1 MTVLDGIITSTA
13 TTNKE
18 IMGLNSKT
26 PSETSVEMREM
37 VMPNHTNSHGTVFG
51 GTVMSW
57 IDIAAA
63 MVAAR
68 HCANPV
74 VTAHIDDID
83 FIAPIKMGYH
93 VLIQASLNYVGRS
106 SMIVG
111 VKVTSE
117 NPYTGEVR
125 TTTKAY
131 LTFVALSE
139 EGRPVPVPPLKPESE
154 DEIRRFEN
162 AKKRV
167 QMKKD
172 VRSTLQNKK

>member
-1 MTVLDGIITSTA
+1 MKS
-13 TTNKE
+13 
-18 IMGLNSKT
+18 SKT
-26 PSETSVEMREM
+26 PSESSVEMREM
-37 VMPNHTNSHGTVFG
+37 VMPHHTNPQNTVFG

-68 HCANPV
+68 HCGRPV

-83 FIAPIKMGYH
+83 FIAPIKVGYH
-93 VLIQASLNYVGRS
+93 VLIQASLNYVGKT

-117 NPYTGEVR
+117 NPYTGESR

-131 LTFVALSE
+131 LTFVALDDL
-139 EGRPVPVPPLKPESE
+139 GKPVIVPTLDPKTE
-154 DEIRRFEN
+154 DEKRRFEN

-167 QMKKD
+167 AMKKS
-172 VRSTLQNKK
+172 VREALSHKKNNEEI

>member
-1 MTVLDGIITSTA
+1 MKLP
-13 TTNKE
+13 N
-18 IMGLNSKT
+18 KT
-26 PSETSVEMREM
+26 PSETAIEMREL
-37 VMPNHTNSHGTVFG
+37 VMPSHTNTHGTIFG

-68 HCANPV
+68 HCGKPV

-93 VLIQASLNYVGRS
+93 VLIQASLNYVGKS

-131 LTFVALSE
+131 LTFVALDDL
-139 EGRPVPVPPLKPESE
+139 GRPHPVPGLTPETP

-167 QMKKD
+167 QMKKEI
-172 VRSTLQNKK
+172 RNSLQK

>member
-1 MTVLDGIITSTA
+1 MKKNI
-13 TTNKE
+13 
-18 IMGLNSKT
+18 KT

-37 VMPNHTNSHGTVFG
+37 VMPHHTNPQNTVFG

-63 MVAAR
+63 MVSAR
-68 HCANPV
+68 HCGKPV

-83 FIAPIKMGYH
+83 FIAPIKVGYH
-93 VLIQASLNYVGRS
+93 VLIQASLNYVGKT

-117 NPYTGEVR
+117 NPYTGEFR

-131 LTFVALSE
+131 LTFVALDDL
-139 EGRPVPVPPLKPESE
+139 GRPVAVPALKPETT
-154 DEIRRFEN
+154 DEVRRFEN
-162 AKKRV
+162 AMKRV
-167 QMKKD
+167 AAKKEM
-172 VRSTLQNKK
+172 RKGLENK

>member
-1 MTVLDGIITSTA
+1 MKKLI
-13 TTNKE
+13 
-18 IMGLNSKT
+18 KT
-26 PSETSVEMREM
+26 PTESSIEMREM
-37 VMPNHTNSHGTVFG
+37 VMPHHTNPQNTVFG

-68 HCANPV
+68 HCGRPV
-74 VTAHIDDID
+74 VTAHISDID

-117 NPYTGEVR
+117 NPYTGESR

-131 LTFVALSE
+131 LTFVALDDLS
-139 EGRPVPVPPLKPESE
+139 RPIEVPELKVETE

-167 QMKKD
+167 AMKKS
-172 VRSTLQNKK
+172 VQNTLQQKN

>member
-1 MTVLDGIITSTA
+1 MKVSV
-13 TTNKE
+13 
-18 IMGLNSKT
+18 KT
-26 PSETSVEMREM
+26 PSESSIEMREL
-37 VMPNHTNSHGTVFG
+37 VMPNHTNPQNTVFG

-68 HCANPV
+68 HCGRPV

-93 VLIQASLNYVGRS
+93 VLIQASLNYVGRT

-117 NPYTGEVR
+117 NPYTGESR

-131 LTFVALSE
+131 LTFVALDDL
-139 EGRPVPVPPLKPESE
+139 GRPIVVPELKPESE

-167 QMKKD
+167 AMKKS
-172 VRSTLQNKK
+172 VRDTLTQKPK

>member
-1 MTVLDGIITSTA
+1 MKKAKAV
-13 TTNKE
+13 
-18 IMGLNSKT
+18 
-26 PSETSVEMREM
+26 SESMIEMREM
-37 VMPNHTNSHGTVFG
+37 VMPNHTNAHNTVFG
-51 GTVMSW
+51 GIVMSW
-57 IDIAAA
+57 IDIGAA

-68 HCANPV
+68 HCGRPV

-93 VLIQASLNYVGRS
+93 VLIQASLNYVGRT

-117 NPYTGEVR
+117 NPYTGESRV
-125 TTTKAY
+125 TTTAY
-131 LTFVALSE
+131 LTFVALDDL
-139 EGRPVPVPPLKPESE
+139 GRPIVVPELLLESE

-167 QMKKD
+167 QMKKN
-172 VRSTLQNKK
+172 VRDTLRK

>member
-1 MTVLDGIITSTA
+1 MRSY
-13 TTNKE
+13 
-18 IMGLNSKT
+18 KT
-26 PSETSVEMREM
+26 PSESAVEMREM
-37 VMPNHTNSHGTVFG
+37 VMPHHTNPQNTVFG

-68 HCANPV
+68 HCARPV

-83 FIAPIKMGYH
+83 FLAPIKVGYH
-93 VLIQASLNYVGRS
+93 VLIQASLNYVGKS

-117 NPYTGEVR
+117 NPYTGETR

-131 LTFVALSE
+131 LTFVALDDL
-139 EGRPVPVPPLKPESE
+139 GRPVTVPELKPETE
-154 DEIRRFEN
+154 EEKRRFEN
-162 AKKRV
+162 AKIRV
-167 QMKKD
+167 AMKKEI
-172 VRSTLQNKK
+172 RGSLKKKS

>member
-1 MTVLDGIITSTA
+1 MASDGTTTSTVM
-13 TTNKE
+13 TEHKDFMNLRT
-18 IMGLNSKT
+18 KT
-26 PSETSVEMREM
+26 PSESSVEMREM
-37 VMPNHTNSHGTVFG
+37 VMPNHTNPQNTVFG

-68 HCANPV
+68 HCGKPV

-93 VLIQASLNYVGRS
+93 VLIQASLNYVGTT

-117 NPYTGEVR
+117 NPYSGEVR

-131 LTFVALSE
+131 LTFVALDDL
-139 EGRPVPVPPLKPESE
+139 GHPVEVPNLRPESE
-154 DEIRRFEN
+154 DELRRFDN

-172 VRSTLQNKK
+172 VRSQMKKKT

>member
-1 MTVLDGIITSTA
+1 M
-13 TTNKE
+13 NKR
-18 IMGLNSKT
+18 SKT
-26 PSETSVEMREM
+26 VTETSIEMREM

-51 GTVMSW
+51 GTVMGW

-68 HCANPV
+68 HCARPV

-93 VLIQASLNYVGRS
+93 VLIQASLNYVGRT

-117 NPYTGEVR
+117 NPTTGESRV
-125 TTTKAY
+125 TTKAY
-131 LTFVALSE
+131 LTFVALDDL
-139 EGRPVPVPPLKPESE
+139 GKPIQVPELVPQNDE
-154 DEIRRFEN
+154 EIRRFEN

-167 QMKKD
+167 EMKKKI
-172 VRSTLQNKK
+172 REAMKKK

>member
-1 MTVLDGIITSTA
+1 MKKNPKTA
-13 TTNKE
+13 
-18 IMGLNSKT
+18 
-26 PSETSVEMREM
+26 SETAVEMREM
-37 VMPNHTNSHGTVFG
+37 VMPNHTNALNTVFG

-68 HCANPV
+68 HCGRPV

-83 FIAPIKMGYH
+83 FIAPIKVGYH
-93 VLIQASLNYVGRS
+93 VLIQASMNYVGRT

-125 TTTKAY
+125 KTTKAY
-131 LTFVALSE
+131 LTFVALDDL
-139 EGRPVPVPPLKPESE
+139 GRPVEVPGLVLETE
-154 DEIRRFEN
+154 DEIRRNEN
-162 AKKRV
+162 AKLRV
-167 QMKKD
+167 EHKKAFRD
-172 VRSTLQNKK
+172 TQKKK

>member
-1 MTVLDGIITSTA
+1 MKKQSP
-13 TTNKE
+13 K
-18 IMGLNSKT
+18 S
-26 PSETSVEMREM
+26 PSESSVEMREM
-37 VMPNHTNSHGTVFG
+37 VMPNHTNAHNTVFG

-68 HCANPV
+68 HCGKPV

-83 FIAPIKMGYH
+83 FIAPIKVGYH
-93 VLIQASLNYVGRS
+93 VLIQASMNYVGRT

-117 NPYTGEVR
+117 NPYTGEAR
-125 TTTKAY
+125 ITTKAY
-131 LTFVALSE
+131 LTFVALDDL
-139 EGRPVPVPPLKPESE
+139 GRPVEVPGLTPESE

-162 AKKRV
+162 AKLRV
-167 QMKKD
+167 EHKKAFKG
-172 VRSTLQNKK
+172 TQKKK

>member
-1 MTVLDGIITSTA
+1 MKS
-13 TTNKE
+13 
-18 IMGLNSKT
+18 SKT
-26 PSETSVEMREM
+26 PNESAVEMREM
-37 VMPNHTNSHGTVFG
+37 VMPHHTNPQNTVFG

-68 HCANPV
+68 HCGRPV

-83 FIAPIKMGYH
+83 FIAPIKVGYH
-93 VLIQASLNYVGRS
+93 VLIQASLNYVGKT

-117 NPYTGEVR
+117 NPYTGESR

-131 LTFVALSE
+131 LTFVALDDL
-139 EGRPVPVPPLKPESE
+139 GKPVVVPTLEPQTE
-154 DEIRRFEN
+154 DEKRRFEN

-167 QMKKD
+167 AMKKT
-172 VRSTLQNKK
+172 VRDTLSHKN

>member
-1 MTVLDGIITSTA
+1 MASDGTITCIAMTAVKETMKTA
-13 TTNKE
+13 
-18 IMGLNSKT
+18 KT
-26 PSETSVEMREM
+26 PSESVVEMREM
-37 VMPNHTNSHGTVFG
+37 VMPNHTNPQNTVFG
-51 GTVMSW
+51 GTVMGW

-63 MVAAR
+63 MVASR
-68 HCANPV
+68 HCGRPV

-93 VLIQASLNYVGRS
+93 VLIQASMNYVGRT
-106 SMIVG
+106 SMIIG

-117 NPYTGEVR
+117 NPYTGESR

-131 LTFVALSE
+131 LTFVALDDL
-139 EGRPVPVPPLKPESE
+139 GRPVEVPGLTPQTE
-154 DEIRRFEN
+154 DEIRRYEN

-172 VRSTLQNKK
+172 VRSTLQNKR

>member
-1 MTVLDGIITSTA
+1 MDSDG
-13 TTNKE
+13 TTICIAQTKSKE
-18 IMGLNSKT
+18 AMKHGPKT
-26 PSETSVEMREM
+26 PSETAIEMREM
-37 VMPNHTNSHGTVFG
+37 VMPNHTNSHGNVFG

-63 MVAAR
+63 MVASR
-68 HCANPV
+68 HCGRPV

-83 FIAPIKMGYH
+83 FIAPVKMGYH
-93 VLIQASLNYVGRS
+93 VLIQASLNYVGRT
-106 SMIVG
+106 SMIIG

-117 NPYTGEVR
+117 NPFTGEAR

-131 LTFVALSE
+131 LTFVALDDL
-139 EGRPVPVPPLKPESE
+139 GRPVEIPALKPETE

-172 VRSTLQNKK
+172 VRASLQNKK

>member
-1 MTVLDGIITSTA
+1 M
-13 TTNKE
+13 KP
-18 IMGLNSKT
+18 SKI
-26 PSETSVEMREM
+26 PAESAVEMREM
-37 VMPNHTNSHGTVFG
+37 VMPNHTNPQNTVFG

-68 HCANPV
+68 PCARPV

-93 VLIQASLNYVGRS
+93 VLIQASLNYVGKT

-117 NPYTGEVR
+117 NPYTGEIR

-131 LTFVALSE
+131 LTFVALDDL
-139 EGRPVPVPPLKPESE
+139 GKPVEVPPLLPETE

-172 VRSTLQNKK
+172 VRSQLKNKI

>member
-1 MTVLDGIITSTA
+1 MKKA
-13 TTNKE
+13 T
-18 IMGLNSKT
+18 KT
-26 PSETSVEMREM
+26 PSETAIEMREM
-37 VMPNHTNSHGTVFG
+37 VMPHHTNPQNTVFG

-57 IDIAAA
+57 IDVAAA

-68 HCANPV
+68 HCGRPV
-74 VTAHIDDID
+74 VTAHISDID
-83 FIAPIKMGYH
+83 FIAPVKMGYH
-93 VLIQASLNYVGRS
+93 VLIQASLNYVGRT

-117 NPYTGEVR
+117 NPYTGESR

-131 LTFVALSE
+131 LTFVALDDL
-139 EGRPVPVPPLKPESE
+139 GRPVEVPELAPETE
-154 DEIRRFEN
+154 DDIRRFEN

-172 VRSTLQNKK
+172 VRNTLKQKK

>member
-1 MTVLDGIITSTA
+1 MKTP
-13 TTNKE
+13 
-18 IMGLNSKT
+18 KT
-26 PSETSVEMREM
+26 PSESSIEMREM

-68 HCANPV
+68 HCGRPV
-74 VTAHIDDID
+74 VTAHISDID

-93 VLIQASLNYVGRS
+93 VLIQASMNYVGKT
-106 SMIVG
+106 SMIIG

-117 NPYTGEVR
+117 NPQTGECR
-125 TTTKAY
+125 KTTTAY
-131 LTFVALSE
+131 LTFVALNDLGQPIE
-139 EGRPVPVPPLKPESE
+139 VPPLNPETE

-162 AKKRV
+162 AKTRV
-167 QMKKD
+167 ELKKNI
-172 VRSTLQNKK
+172 RQTLRK

>member
-1 MTVLDGIITSTA
+1 MKV
-13 TTNKE
+13 
-18 IMGLNSKT
+18 KT
-26 PSETSVEMREM
+26 PSESAVEMREM
-37 VMPNHTNSHGTVFG
+37 VMPHHTNPQNTVFG

-68 HCANPV
+68 HCGRPV

-93 VLIQASLNYVGRS
+93 VLIQASLNYVGRT

-117 NPYTGEVR
+117 NPYTGESR

-131 LTFVALSE
+131 LTFVALDDL
-139 EGRPVPVPPLKPESE
+139 GKPIVVPGLQPETE

-167 QMKKD
+167 EMKKS
-172 VRSTLQNKK
+172 VRETLKSKK

>member
-1 MTVLDGIITSTA
+1 MKI
-13 TTNKE
+13 K
-18 IMGLNSKT
+18 SKA
-26 PSETSVEMREM
+26 PSETEIEMREM
-37 VMPNHTNSHGTVFG
+37 VMPHHTNPQNTVFG

-57 IDIAAA
+57 IDVAAA

-68 HCANPV
+68 HCNRPV

-83 FIAPIKMGYH
+83 FLAPIKVGYH
-93 VLIQASLNYVGRS
+93 VLIQASLNYVGKT

-117 NPYTGEVR
+117 NPYTGESR

-131 LTFVALSE
+131 LTFVALDDL
-139 EGRPVPVPPLKPESE
+139 GRPVNVPALDPQTK

-167 QMKKD
+167 QAKKEM
-172 VRSTLQNKK
+172 REKLHNK